1 MKYQYTIAS
10 DAPIALTMTVTDLKH
25 LDNTLLEAGGDL
37 SSYDPRREIH
47 RENRKAIQSA
57 YETMETEYKCYHGDF
72 AVGAIKYKV
81 KTKEEEDA

>member
-25 LDNTLLEAGGDL
+25 LDNTLLEAGGGW
-37 SSYDPRREIH
+37 SAYDPRREIH
-47 RENRKAIQSA
+47 RQIRKAIQGA
-57 YETMETEYKCYHGDF
+57 YETMELEYKCYHGDF
-72 AVGAIKYKV
+72 AVDAIKYKV

>member
-25 LDNTLLEAGGDL
+25 LDKTLLEAGGDWA
-37 SSYDPRREIH
+37 SYDPRREIH
-47 RENRKAIQSA
+47 REIRKAIQSA